1 MSQFSENE
9 NWYVCSIVV
18 QARPEKINQVKELL
32 DDIRPF
38 LNMEGG
44 DIEFIKLED
53 DYVYVKLTGACA
65 MCGYQDVTLKDN
77 ILAYIQEDMK
87 EIKGIINVEL

>member
-1 MSQFSENE
+1 MKGRKKMEN
-9 NWYVCSIVV
+9 SD
-18 QARPEKINQVKELL
+18 KIAQIKELL
-32 DDIRPF
+32 EDIRPF

-44 DIEFIKLED
+44 DVEFIKYED
-53 DYVYVKLTGACA
+53 DYLYVKLTGACA

>member
-1 MSQFSENE
+1 M
-9 NWYVCSIVV
+9 I
-18 QARPEKINQVKELL
+18 EKIKELL

-44 DIEFIKLED
+44 DIEFIKYED

-65 MCGYQDVTLKDN
+65 NCGYQDITVKDN
-77 ILAYIQEDMK
+77 IESYIK
-87 EIKGIINVEL
+87 EEIPSIKGVIVVSL

>member
-1 MSQFSENE
+1 MEN
-9 NWYVCSIVV
+9 ID
-18 QARPEKINQVKELL
+18 KINQVKELL

-53 DYVYVKLTGACA
+53 DYVYVKLIGACV

>member
-1 MSQFSENE
+1 MEN
-9 NWYVCSIVV
+9 ID
-18 QARPEKINQVKELL
+18 KINQVKELL

-53 DYVYVKLTGACA
+53 DYIYVKLTGACA

-87 EIKGIINVEL
+87 EIKGIINVELWFFFYKPINFF